1 MDNLFGKLQLLQFMI
16 IILFFIL
23 SDYKN
28 NEILLDKN
36 TKYYTFLKKIV
47 QNNDITKK
55 FVNKSDNNIITY
67 EKKYEL
73 LLKDNEY
80 FYIFYNN
87 NVYTYF
93 FKEKSSNYHT
103 IYFNGINNVTDIK
116 IIVGT
121 IYNVITSNF
130 NYDYIGKLLEKK
142 GKLYKIDNMNIQL
155 NDNNY
160 SVLEVFDYLYNKIY
174 NINNIHNK
182 IKLKINGFSLGGP
195 ISQLFTLLLLDKYKN
210 KLDINIYN
218 IESWFGG
225 NKEIYDKLI
234 SNVNFFNLYN
244 QKSIF
249 YFFNKYCQKY
259 FESNYLINNDNND
272 INRMN
277 DINSKDYKI
286 IFPIGIINYVID
298 NHLLSKI
305 LKT

>member
-55 FVNKSDNNIITY
+55 FVNKSDNNIIRY

-73 LLKDNEY
+73 LLKGNEY

-93 FKEKSSNYHT
+93 FKEKDSNYHT

-116 IIVGT
+116 IIVAT

-130 NYDYIGKLLEKK
+130 NYDHIGKLLEKK
-142 GKLYKIDNMNIQL
+142 GKLYKIDKINIQL

-259 FESNYLINNDNND
+259 FEANYLINNDDMNNF
-272 INRMN
+272 
-277 DINSKDYKI
+277 NSKDYKI

-298 NHLLSKI
+298 NHLLSKM

>member
-1 MDNLFGKLQLLQFMI
+1 MDNLFEKLQLMQFMI

-23 SDYKN
+23 SEYKN

-36 TKYYTFLKKIV
+36 TKYYIFLKKIV
-47 QNNDITKK
+47 EYNNITKK
-55 FVNKSDNNIITY
+55 FVNKNIIITY

-73 LLKDNEY
+73 LLKNNEY

-93 FKEKSSNYHT
+93 LKEKTSNYHT

-116 IIVGT
+116 IIIKT

-130 NYDYIGKLLEKK
+130 NYDHIEELLKK
-142 GKLYKIDNMNIQL
+142 NGKLYKIDNTSIKL
-155 NDNNY
+155 NDNHY
-160 SVLEVFDYLYNKIY
+160 SVLEVFDYLYNTIY
-174 NINNIHNK
+174 NIHNSSDK

-195 ISQLFTLLLLDKYKN
+195 ISQLFTLFLLDKYKN
-210 KLDINIYN
+210 KLDINFYN

-225 NKEIYDKLI
+225 NKEIYDKLLT
-234 SNVNFFNLYN
+234 NVNIFNLYN

-259 FESNYLINNDNND
+259 FESNYLINEDKNND
-272 INRMN
+272 T
-277 DINSKDYKI
+277 DYKI

-305 LKT
+305 LKD